1 MLIGEHACL
10 AEHAG
15 MSNRRPNV
23 VRRQHPIE
31 MTAAAVD
38 GDVAAVQHQPDVA
51 GYMLLGIGD
60 KGLQ

>member
-1 MLIGEHACL
+1 MNMHEALGAGLIEAVAL
-10 AEHAG
+10 
-15 MSNRRPNV
+15 V
-23 VRRQHPIE
+23 VGRQVE
-31 MTAAAVD
+31 VVQGFGAAAAVD